1 MIDGKVFHKL
11 KRVVVKEEFVALTGD
26 MIKAIILNQFIYWSE
41 RVQDFDKFIQEEK
54 ARAKVD
60 DEEIKISQSNGWI
73 YKSAEELSDETM
85 LNLAHNTIR
94 RHIKYLTDK
103 GWIDQRTNP
112 DRKWDRTTQYRV
124 NLVKINS
131 DLMKIGYAL
140 QDYKVELNGLD
151 IDKSPTDTRMSEM
164 DNALSKMYN
173 GTSKLDNRTLQN
185 GQAIPEITTEITT
198 ETTHKDYNI
207 DYNPIHPSTD
217 QDNIILEGTA
227 SDGSMEAESINDLP
241 DIHSDT
247 AEQQESL
254 GAKLVIQ
261 QICQNTGANAVQVQE
276 AIKRAN
282 RMEREGKVRSNYLKL
297 VEAIAGSI
305 VKEDLVKESNPT
317 EREKREQER
326 QDKEFFRDLYAG

>member
-1 MIDGKVFHKL
+1 MIGGKVYQKL
-11 KRVVVKEEFVALTGD
+11 KRVVIKEEFVALTGD

-60 DEEIKISQSNGWI
+60 DEEINIKLNNGWI
-73 YKSAEELSDETM
+73 YKSAEELSEETM

-94 RHIKYLTDK
+94 RHIKYLTEK
-103 GWIDQRTNP
+103 GWLDQRTNP

-131 DLMKIGYAL
+131 DLMKIGYIL
-140 QDYKVELNGLD
+140 QDYKVEIPKLREVELVNDNG
-151 IDKSPTDTRMSEM
+151 MYEM

-198 ETTHKDYNI
+198 EIYTSNQ
-207 DYNPIHPSTD
+207 PSTNK
-217 QDNIILEGTA
+217 DNYILEKKPG
-227 SDGSMEAESINDLP
+227 DGSTDAQASNNSHEKQTIDSEHL
-241 DIHSDT
+241 
-247 AEQQESL
+247 ESL
-254 GAKLVIQ
+254 GAKLIIQ
-261 QICQNTGANAVQVQE
+261 QIAQNTGANAAQVQE

-282 RMEREGKVRSNYLKL
+282 RMEKEGKVKSNYLKL
-297 VEAIAGSI
+297 VEAIAETV
-305 VKEDLVKESNPT
+305 VKEDLVKNSSLN
-317 EREKREQER
+317 KKNKKK
-326 QDKEFFRDLYAG
+326 DLFKSLYAG